1 MNNTAEL
8 KRLVTGKDQIQ
19 AFADGVINEV
29 KEGAQNPLEVKILIT
44 ALKKSLEIIED
55 GIKDSVLSE
64 ATKHGK
70 NFEFKGAR
78 VTIKENG
85 TKYDYSG
92 CCYHNWMHYDSQEKN
107 AKSHKQEAEAFLK
120 GLKEPI
126 TVVDELTGEVVKVY
140 PPIKTSSTGLSIS
153 F

>member
-19 AFADGVINEV
+19 AFAEGVINEV
-29 KEGAQNPLEVKILIT
+29 KEGGQNPLEVKILIT

-55 GIKDSVLSE
+55 GIKDSVLNE
-64 ATKHGK
+64 AEKHGK
-70 NFEFKGAR
+70 NFEFSGAR

-85 TKYDYSG
+85 TRYDFTN
-92 CCYHNWMHYDSQEKN
+92 CNHPKWNLLDIQERAVKDQ
-107 AKSHKQEAEAFLK
+107 KKEVEALLK
-120 GLKEPI
+120 AVKEPFEQ
-126 TVVDELTGEVVKVY
+126 VDTDTGETFRIH
-140 PPIKTSSTGLSIS
+140 PPVKTSSTGLSIS